1 MSILLDWIESR
12 TGLPGALLRAADVT
26 LHDGPRWRYAV
37 AFALVVLLAVLG
49 ITGVAL
55 MTVYAPGVHTAW
67 SSVFYL
73 QEVLPWGR
81 LVRGVHYFASHAA
94 VALFGIHLALTALA
108 AGYRRPREVSWWLGL
123 GLGGL
128 VVAFVI
134 TGLPLA
140 WDQRGYWS
148 SRVETGIAASLPLVG
163 PRVHRLLLGGSH
175 YGALT
180 LTRFYTL
187 HVAVLPVLLGL
198 VLYAQSA
205 LVRRHGLGDPAPEA
219 RPEAPAVSWW
229 PSQGARNLTLS
240 FVVVAVVTWMAR
252 RWGAPLAAPADAASQ
267 YPAVPLW
274 FFMPLSQLLKVAGP
288 RGQIWAAV
296 VAPGVL
302 VTYLVALPWLDR
314 AGAAWR
320 RALCLLPLGIAA
332 LGAGLL
338 GRGLQRTTRQPAF
351 VARVQAAEVRAVRA
365 RVLARQGIPVE
376 GPLELVRNDPEV
388 RPRELFAQHCGTC
401 HAVRG
406 VSEET
411 RGPRLDGFGSRGWA
425 RAFLVWPDA
434 PHFMGTTEIHDMPPQ
449 GRRLRE
455 EGLRAVSEW
464 LYSRGVEPGEAPAD
478 ATLVAQGEAL
488 YRRRCT
494 TCHQGEGD
502 QSASEPEDRDAPNL
516 DRWGSRAYIQAQM
529 LDPGGRENYGTRNH
543 MPRFGD
549 RLSARELVM
558 VIDYV
563 RRLRTHEPPA
573 VVEPVEE

>member
-1 MSILLDWIESR
+1 MKTLYAWIESR

-37 AFALVVLLAVLG
+37 AFALGVLLAVLG
-49 ITGVAL
+49 LTGLGL

-81 LVRGVHYFASHAA
+81 LVRAMHYFAAHAT
-94 VALFGIHLALTALA
+94 VALLGLHLGLTALS
-108 AGYRRPREVSWWLGL
+108 AGYRRPREVSWILGL
-123 GLGGL
+123 LLLALVLGF
-128 VVAFVI
+128 VV

-148 SRVETGIAASLPLVG
+148 SRVETGIVASLPLVG
-163 PRVHRLLLGGSH
+163 PRLHRIVLGGSH

-180 LTRFYTL
+180 LTHFYTL
-187 HVAVLPVLLGL
+187 HVAVLPLLLSAVLWG
-198 VLYAQSA
+198 QWA
-205 LVRRHGLGDPAPEA
+205 LVRRHGLGEPSPHTTPS
-219 RPEAPAVSWW
+219 RWW
-229 PSQGARNLTLS
+229 PVQGARDLVLS
-240 FVVVAVVTWMAR
+240 FVVLAGVFWMAR
-252 RWGAPLAAPADAASQ
+252 RWGAPLAAPADPASQ

-274 FFMPLSQLLKVAGP
+274 FFMPLSQMLKLAGP
-288 RGQIWAAV
+288 RGQLFGAV
-296 VAPGVL
+296 VIPSL
-302 VTYLVALPWLDR
+302 VGAYLLALPWLDR
-314 AGAAWR
+314 EATGVR
-320 RALCLLPLGIAA
+320 RVLPLLPLGAVA
-332 LGAGLL
+332 LGAGVL
-338 GRGLQRTTRQPAF
+338 GWQLRATTRRPAF
-351 VARVQAAEVRAVRA
+351 TARVQEAEVRAGRA

-376 GPLELVRNDPEV
+376 GPLELVRNDPQV
-388 RPRELFAQHCGTC
+388 RPRELFVQHCGPC

-406 VSEET
+406 VSGET
-411 RGPRLDGFGSRGWA
+411 QAPRLDGFGSRGWA
-425 RAFLVWPDA
+425 RAFLVWPDS
-434 PHFMGTTEIHDMPPQ
+434 PHFMGGTEIHDMPPQ

-464 LYSRGVEPGEAPAD
+464 LHSRGAEPGEPPAD
-478 ATLVAQGEAL
+478 AALVAQGEAIF
-488 YRRRCT
+488 RRRCT

-516 DRWGSRAYIQAQM
+516 DRWGSRAYIQSQ
-529 LDPGGRENYGTRNH
+529 LLNPGGPENYGHRNH

-563 RRLRTHEPPA
+563 RGLRSRPPPP
-573 VVEPVEE
+573 VVEPPPGG